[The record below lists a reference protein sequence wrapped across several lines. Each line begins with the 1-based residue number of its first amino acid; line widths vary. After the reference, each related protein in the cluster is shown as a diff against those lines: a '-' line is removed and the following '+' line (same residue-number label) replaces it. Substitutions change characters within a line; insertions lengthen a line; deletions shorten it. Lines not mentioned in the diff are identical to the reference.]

1 MYVTSKQPIGLLD
14 SGFGGLTVASEVL
27 RQLPQENILYVGDN
41 LRCPYGSREPAEVKR
56 YLFQIMD
63 FLAEQGVKMII
74 IACNTATAAGLEEAR
89 TRYNIPVLGVITP
102 GSRAAISA
110 TQTERVGVI
119 GTDVTIQSDSY
130 RREIHRLNPRLYVVN
145 QSCPPFVQ
153 LVEEDRT
160 ESPEARQLVESY
172 LSPLQQEGIDTLILG
187 CTHYPLLAPLI
198 GDVMGEA
205 VKLISSAEETAREA
219 STILQLKHLL
229 SDDNPAPQHRFFT
242 TGDADYF
249 QRVGSRWLK
258 REIDVTGIVLGP

>member
-1 MYVTSKQPIGLLD
+1 MTSKQPIGLLD

-41 LRCPYGSREPAEVKR
+41 LRCPYGSREPDEVKR

-89 TRYNIPVLGVITP
+89 TRYKIPVLGVITP

-110 TQTERVGVI
+110 TQSERVGVI

-160 ESPEARQLVESY
+160 EAPEAHPLVASY
-172 LSPLQQEGIDTLILG
+172 LAPLQQEGIDTLILG

-198 GDVMGEA
+198 GEVMGEG

-229 SDDNPAPQHRFFT
+229 NADNPAPQHRFFT